1 MVENEYEID
10 VMLKE
15 IALIPSVIKQSI
27 SDVRGNIHSLAKSIV
42 DSGISSIW
50 LTGCG
55 DSAFAGLA
63 AALSFNKNAQIP
75 TQGIHALE
83 LARYK
88 VRYLPANSLVIAL
101 SFSGKVGRTTEA
113 VINARKFGHRTVALT
128 NAPEG
133 QLGAAASE
141 ILPISVPTLGF
152 SPGTAT
158 YVGMLATL
166 LCLSAEIALLK
177 GNPLPRAELESMYSL
192 AAETLE
198 FSHPS
203 ALEAAKRLLGHSW
216 IAFIGAGPNEAT
228 AKFGAAKLFE
238 GPQKVGIATNIEE
251 WAHEEYFVSEVG
263 TPVVVVAPTGASL
276 DRAEE
281 IISELKFIGAIPI
294 IITDHD
300 MGRVNLILQIAKGAP
315 EELSPL
321 LTCLPLALVGFHLAQ
336 LSGKQSYN
344 FKNESIR
351 VEHYETIHRATIG
364 EPA

>member
-1 MVENEYEID
+1 MVENQYDID
-10 VMLKE
+10 VMQKE
-15 IALIPSVIKQSI
+15 IALIPSVIKKAI
-27 SDVRGNIHSLAKSIV
+27 LDDGGHIHSLAKSIV
-42 DSGISSIW
+42 DTGISSIW

-88 VRYLPANSLVIAL
+88 VRYLPEKSLVIAL

-113 VINARKFGHRTVALT
+113 VINARRFGHRTVALT

-133 QLGAAASE
+133 QLGSAASE

-152 SPGTAT
+152 SPGTST

-166 LCLSAEIALLK
+166 LCLSAEIALIK
-177 GNPLPRAELESMYSL
+177 GNPAPRAELEGLTSL

-198 FSHPS
+198 LSRLSSPKV
-203 ALEAAKRLLGHSW
+203 AKKLFEHTW

-238 GPQKVGIATNIEE
+238 GPQRVGIATNIEE
-251 WAHEEYFVSEVG
+251 WAHEEYFVSETG
-263 TPVVVVAPTGASL
+263 TPVVVIAPSGASF

-281 IISELKFIGAIPI
+281 IISELNFIGAIPI
-294 IITDHD
+294 IISDQDWGAIDFHL
-300 MGRVNLILQIAKGAP
+300 RIAIGAP
-315 EELSPL
+315 EELSPI

-336 LSGKQSYN
+336 ISGKQSYN
-344 FKNESIR
+344 FKNEATRI
-351 VEHYETIHRATIG
+351 EHYETIHRATVG